1 MDGIVFALTGMIL
14 QVLGLMVAFGSL
26 AVGAA
31 SLVLQARS
39 KDTPRLSQRDEPG
52 QQ

>member
-1 MDGIVFALTGMIL
+1 MDGIDYALTGMIL
-14 QVLGLMVAFGSL
+14 QDLGLMVAFGSL

-39 KDTPRLSQRDEPG
+39 KDTPRSSQRDEPG